1 MDRRQS
7 AAENRRVVAAT
18 TIGTAIEW
26 YDFFLYAAVAGLVF
40 NRVMFGELDA
50 GPATIVSFLS
60 VGLSFLFRP
69 LGAVLAGHFSDRVG
83 RRVVLMV
90 TLLAMGGATTAIGL
104 LPTYGSI
111 GLAAPLLLVLFRII
125 QGISAG
131 GEWGSAVLLAVEHA
145 PVGKRGLFG
154 AGPQAGAPAGLLLS
168 SGMLA
173 LMNVIAP
180 GDAFIEWGWRVPF
193 LLSMVLMGVGW
204 WIRRGVDESPVFE
217 EMTGVS
223 HSPLRVLL
231 RDHWR
236 KVLVAA
242 LVFAGNGAVG
252 YMIAG
257 GYLQSYT
264 STRLGMERGT
274 VLWAVTGAAVAWLV
288 STVLAGAL
296 SDRIGRRTTYLGGF
310 VVQFIAAAALFPLV
324 NAGEVGLLWAAML
337 LLGVALGLTY
347 GQQAAMY
354 AELFPAPVRGSG
366 TSLTYALGAILG
378 GAFAPT
384 IAAAL
389 VQSTGSTYSVT
400 VYLCLATTVGFLAA
414 LALRDRT
421 GVPLD
426 ARLDSL
432 V

>member
-1 MDRRQS
+1 MNRRNS
-7 AAENRRVVAAT
+7 AAEDRRVIAAT

-40 NRVMFGELDA
+40 NQVMFGQLDA
-50 GPATIVSFLS
+50 GAATIVSFLS

-69 LGAVLAGHFSDRVG
+69 LGAVLAGHFSDRLG
-83 RRVVLMV
+83 RRIILMV
-90 TLLAMGGATTAIGL
+90 TLIAMGGATTAIGL
-104 LPTYGSI
+104 LPTYDSI
-111 GLAAPLLLVLFRII
+111 GLAAPLLLVFFRII

-145 PVGKRGLFG
+145 PVEKRGLFG

-193 LLSMVLMGVGW
+193 LLSIVLMFVGW
-204 WIRRGVDESPVFE
+204 WIRRGVEESPVFE
-217 EMTGVS
+217 EMTGMA
-223 HSPLRVLL
+223 HSPLRTLL

-236 KVLVAA
+236 KVLIAA
-242 LVFAGNGAVG
+242 LVFAGNGTVG
-252 YMIAG
+252 YMVAG
-257 GYLQSYT
+257 GYIQSYA
-264 STRLGMERGT
+264 STQLGMSRGT

-288 STVLAGAL
+288 STVFAGAL
-296 SDRIGRRTTYLGGF
+296 SDRIGRRKTYLGGF
-310 VVQFIAAAALFPLV
+310 VFQFLAAAALFPLV
-324 NAGEVGLLWAAML
+324 DMRETGWLWAAML

-354 AELFPAPVRGSG
+354 AELFPTPVRGSG
-366 TSLTYALGAILG
+366 TSLTYAIGAILG

-400 VYLCLATTVGFLAA
+400 VYLCVATTIGFLAA
-414 LALRDRT
+414 LSLRDRT
-421 GVPLD
+421 GVPLT
-426 ARLDSL
+426 AN
-432 V
+432 